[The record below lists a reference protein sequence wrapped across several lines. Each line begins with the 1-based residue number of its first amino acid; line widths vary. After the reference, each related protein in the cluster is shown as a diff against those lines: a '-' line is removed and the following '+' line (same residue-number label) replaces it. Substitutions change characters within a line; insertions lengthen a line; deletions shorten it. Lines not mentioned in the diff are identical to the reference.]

1 MKKYRVSLS
10 VNVPHNF
17 EIEIEAENEKEAYE
31 KGRAALESN
40 DYEGGVNNGEFVEVD
55 GANPTLDLS
64 DPDKDGEIPNG
75 AFIEEINPIEYD
87 PVPSAGSYMC
97 EHKNCDIIQNDD
109 STGDVLYYGKDGGM
123 YCIKHIKTYC

>member
-17 EIEIEAENEKEAYE
+17 EIEIEAENEKEAY
-31 KGRAALESN
+31 RRFCLLVQ
-40 DYEGGVNNGEFVEVD
+40 GGVNNGEFVEVD
-55 GANPTLDLS
+55 GANPTLDLY
-64 DPDKDGEIPNG
+64 KDGEIPNG

-97 EHKNCDIIQNDD
+97 EHKNCDITQNDD